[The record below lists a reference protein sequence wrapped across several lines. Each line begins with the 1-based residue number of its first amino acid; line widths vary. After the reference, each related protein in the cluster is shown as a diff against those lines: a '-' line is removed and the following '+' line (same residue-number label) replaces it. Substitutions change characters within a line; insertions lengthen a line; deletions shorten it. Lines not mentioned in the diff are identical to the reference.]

1 MGVEDELKKIIIDR
15 YGSVNK
21 FATICN
27 VPYSTIATIFVR
39 GINKANISTVIAICK
54 ELKISADELAN
65 GKITPYQYVKPNMEY
80 IQKYILGNK
89 KNPKSLILSGFNIE
103 MVTGSS
109 LVAYSP
115 PVD

>member
-1 MGVEDELKKIIIDR
+1 MGVEEDLKKIIIDR

-21 FATICN
+21 FATVCD

-65 GKITPYQYVKPNMEY
+65 GKITPYQYIEPNMEY
-80 IQKYILGNK
+80 INLDDLNEENQKRLKDYYELLKRSQNG
-89 KNPKSLILSGFNIE
+89 
-103 MVTGSS
+103 
-109 LVAYSP
+109 
-115 PVD
+115 

>member
-1 MGVEDELKKIIIDR
+1 MGVEEDLKKIIIDR

-21 FATICN
+21 FATVCD

-65 GKITPYQYVKPNMEY
+65 GKITR
-80 IQKYILGNK
+80 
-89 KNPKSLILSGFNIE
+89 SL
-103 MVTGSS
+103 
-109 LVAYSP
+109 
-115 PVD
+115 

>member
-21 FATICN
+21 FATVCN

-65 GKITPYQYVKPNMEY
+65 GKITPYQYVRPNMEY
-80 IQKYILGNK
+80 IDLDDLNEENQKRLKDYYELLKRSQNG
-89 KNPKSLILSGFNIE
+89 
-103 MVTGSS
+103 
-109 LVAYSP
+109 
-115 PVD
+115 

>member
-1 MGVEDELKKIIIDR
+1 MGVEDDLKKIIIDR

-21 FATICN
+21 FATVCD

-65 GKITPYQYVKPNMEY
+65 GKITPYQYVEPNMEY
-80 IQKYILGNK
+80 LKLDDLNEENQKRLKDYYELLKRSQNG
-89 KNPKSLILSGFNIE
+89 
-103 MVTGSS
+103 
-109 LVAYSP
+109 
-115 PVD
+115 

>member
-21 FATICN
+21 FATVCD

-39 GINKANISTVIAICK
+39 GINKANISTVISICK

-80 IQKYILGNK
+80 IDLADLNEENQKRLKDYYELLKRSQNG
-89 KNPKSLILSGFNIE
+89 
-103 MVTGSS
+103 
-109 LVAYSP
+109 
-115 PVD
+115 

>member
-21 FATICN
+21 FATVCD

-65 GKITPYQYVKPNMEY
+65 GKITPYQYVRPNMEY
-80 IQKYILGNK
+80 IDLDDLNEENQKRLKDYYELLKRSQNG
-89 KNPKSLILSGFNIE
+89 
-103 MVTGSS
+103 
-109 LVAYSP
+109 
-115 PVD
+115 

>member
-1 MGVEDELKKIIIDR
+1 MGVEEELKKIIIDR

-21 FATICN
+21 FATVCN

-65 GKITPYQYVKPNMEY
+65 GKITPYQYIEANMEY
-80 IQKYILGNK
+80 INLDDLNEENQKRLKDYYELLKRSQNG
-89 KNPKSLILSGFNIE
+89 
-103 MVTGSS
+103 
-109 LVAYSP
+109 
-115 PVD
+115 

>member
-21 FATICN
+21 FATVCD

-65 GKITPYQYVKPNMEY
+65 GKITPYQCVRPNMEY
-80 IQKYILGNK
+80 IDLDDLNEENQKRLKDDFELLKRSQNG
-89 KNPKSLILSGFNIE
+89 
-103 MVTGSS
+103 
-109 LVAYSP
+109 
-115 PVD
+115 

>member
-21 FATICN
+21 FATICD

-65 GKITPYQYVKPNMEY
+65 GKITPYQYVEPNMEY
-80 IQKYILGNK
+80 IKLDDLTEENQKRLKDYYELLKRSQNG
-89 KNPKSLILSGFNIE
+89 
-103 MVTGSS
+103 
-109 LVAYSP
+109 
-115 PVD
+115 

>member
-21 FATICN
+21 FATICD

-65 GKITPYQYVKPNMEY
+65 GKITPYQYIESNMEY
-80 IQKYILGNK
+80 INLDDLNEENQKRLKDYYELLKRSQNG
-89 KNPKSLILSGFNIE
+89 
-103 MVTGSS
+103 
-109 LVAYSP
+109 
-115 PVD
+115 

>member
-21 FATICN
+21 FATVCD

-65 GKITPYQYVKPNMEY
+65 GKITPYQYVKSNMEY
-80 IQKYILGNK
+80 INLDDLNEENQKRLKDYFELLKRSQNG
-89 KNPKSLILSGFNIE
+89 
-103 MVTGSS
+103 
-109 LVAYSP
+109 
-115 PVD
+115 

>member
-1 MGVEDELKKIIIDR
+1 MGVEDELKKIIIER

-21 FATICN
+21 FATVCD

-65 GKITPYQYVKPNMEY
+65 GKITPYQYVEPNMEY
-80 IQKYILGNK
+80 IKLDDLNEENQKRLKDYYELLKRSQNG
-89 KNPKSLILSGFNIE
+89 
-103 MVTGSS
+103 
-109 LVAYSP
+109 
-115 PVD
+115 

>member
-21 FATICN
+21 FATVCN

-65 GKITPYQYVKPNMEY
+65 GKITPYQYVEPNMEY
-80 IQKYILGNK
+80 INLGDLNEENQKRLKDYYELLKRSQNG
-89 KNPKSLILSGFNIE
+89 
-103 MVTGSS
+103 
-109 LVAYSP
+109 
-115 PVD
+115 

>member
-21 FATICN
+21 FATVCD

-65 GKITPYQYVKPNMEY
+65 GKITPYQYIEPNMEY
-80 IQKYILGNK
+80 INLDDLTEENQKRLKDYYELLKRSQNG
-89 KNPKSLILSGFNIE
+89 
-103 MVTGSS
+103 
-109 LVAYSP
+109 
-115 PVD
+115 

>member
-1 MGVEDELKKIIIDR
+1 MGVEEDLKKIIIDR

-21 FATICN
+21 FATVCD

-65 GKITPYQYVKPNMEY
+65 GKITPYQYIEPNMEY
-80 IQKYILGNK
+80 IKLDDLNEENQKRLKDYYELLKRSQNG
-89 KNPKSLILSGFNIE
+89 
-103 MVTGSS
+103 
-109 LVAYSP
+109 
-115 PVD
+115 

>member
-1 MGVEDELKKIIIDR
+1 MGVEEELKKIIIDR

-21 FATICN
+21 FATVCD

-65 GKITPYQYVKPNMEY
+65 GKITPYQHIEPNMEY
-80 IQKYILGNK
+80 INLDDLTEENQKRLKDYYELLKRSQNG
-89 KNPKSLILSGFNIE
+89 
-103 MVTGSS
+103 
-109 LVAYSP
+109 
-115 PVD
+115 

>member
-1 MGVEDELKKIIIDR
+1 MGVEEDLKKIIIDR

-21 FATICN
+21 FAIICD

-65 GKITPYQYVKPNMEY
+65 GKITPYQYVEPNMEY
-80 IQKYILGNK
+80 IKLNDLNEENQKRLKDYYELLKRSQNG
-89 KNPKSLILSGFNIE
+89 
-103 MVTGSS
+103 
-109 LVAYSP
+109 
-115 PVD
+115 

>member
-21 FATICN
+21 FATVCD

-65 GKITPYQYVKPNMEY
+65 GKITPYQYVEPNMEY
-80 IQKYILGNK
+80 INLDDLNEENQKRLKDYYELLKRSQNG
-89 KNPKSLILSGFNIE
+89 
-103 MVTGSS
+103 
-109 LVAYSP
+109 
-115 PVD
+115 

>member
-21 FATICN
+21 FATVCD

-65 GKITPYQYVKPNMEY
+65 GKITPYQYVESNMEY
-80 IQKYILGNK
+80 IDLNDLNEENQKRLKDYYELLKRSQNG
-89 KNPKSLILSGFNIE
+89 
-103 MVTGSS
+103 
-109 LVAYSP
+109 
-115 PVD
+115 

>member
-1 MGVEDELKKIIIDR
+1 MGVEDDLKKIIIDR

-21 FATICN
+21 FATVCD

-65 GKITPYQYVKPNMEY
+65 GKITPYQYVEPNMEY
-80 IQKYILGNK
+80 INLDDLNEENQKRLKDYYELLKRSQNG
-89 KNPKSLILSGFNIE
+89 
-103 MVTGSS
+103 
-109 LVAYSP
+109 
-115 PVD
+115 

>member
-21 FATICN
+21 FATVCN

-65 GKITPYQYVKPNMEY
+65 GKITPYQYVEPHMEY
-80 IQKYILGNK
+80 IKLADLNEENQKRLKDYYELLKRSQNG
-89 KNPKSLILSGFNIE
+89 
-103 MVTGSS
+103 
-109 LVAYSP
+109 
-115 PVD
+115 

>member
-1 MGVEDELKKIIIDR
+1 MGVEEDLKKIIIDR

-21 FATICN
+21 FATVCD

-65 GKITPYQYVKPNMEY
+65 GKITPYQYVEPNMEY
-80 IQKYILGNK
+80 INLDDLNEENQKRLKDYYELLKRSQNG
-89 KNPKSLILSGFNIE
+89 
-103 MVTGSS
+103 
-109 LVAYSP
+109 
-115 PVD
+115 

>member
-1 MGVEDELKKIIIDR
+1 MGVEEDVKKIIIDR

-21 FATICN
+21 FATVCD

-65 GKITPYQYVKPNMEY
+65 GKITPYQYIEPNMEY
-80 IQKYILGNK
+80 INLDDLNEENQKRLKDYYELLKRSQNG
-89 KNPKSLILSGFNIE
+89 
-103 MVTGSS
+103 
-109 LVAYSP
+109 
-115 PVD
+115 

>member
-1 MGVEDELKKIIIDR
+1 MGVEEELKKIIIDR

-21 FATICN
+21 FATVCD

-65 GKITPYQYVKPNMEY
+65 GKITPYQYIEPNMEY
-80 IQKYILGNK
+80 INLDDLNEENQKRLKDYYELLKRSQNG
-89 KNPKSLILSGFNIE
+89 
-103 MVTGSS
+103 
-109 LVAYSP
+109 
-115 PVD
+115 

>member
-1 MGVEDELKKIIIDR
+1 MGVEDELKKIIIDH

-21 FATICN
+21 FAAICD

-65 GKITPYQYVKPNMEY
+65 GKITPYQYIEPNMEY
-80 IQKYILGNK
+80 INLDDLNEENQKRLKDYYELLKRSQNG
-89 KNPKSLILSGFNIE
+89 
-103 MVTGSS
+103 
-109 LVAYSP
+109 
-115 PVD
+115 

>member
-21 FATICN
+21 FATVCD

-65 GKITPYQYVKPNMEY
+65 GKITPYQYVKSNMEY
-80 IQKYILGNK
+80 INLDDLNEENQKRLKDYYELLKRSQNG
-89 KNPKSLILSGFNIE
+89 
-103 MVTGSS
+103 
-109 LVAYSP
+109 
-115 PVD
+115 

>member
-21 FATICN
+21 FATVCD

-80 IQKYILGNK
+80 INLDDLNEENQKRLKDYYELLKRSQNG
-89 KNPKSLILSGFNIE
+89 
-103 MVTGSS
+103 
-109 LVAYSP
+109 
-115 PVD
+115 

>member
-21 FATICN
+21 FATVCD

-65 GKITPYQYVKPNMEY
+65 GKITPYQYVKSNMEY
-80 IQKYILGNK
+80 IDLDVLNEENQKRLKDYYELLKRSQNG
-89 KNPKSLILSGFNIE
+89 
-103 MVTGSS
+103 
-109 LVAYSP
+109 
-115 PVD
+115 

>member
-21 FATICN
+21 FATVCD

-65 GKITPYQYVKPNMEY
+65 GKITPYQYIEPNMEY
-80 IQKYILGNK
+80 INLDDLNEENQKRLKDYYELLKRSQNG
-89 KNPKSLILSGFNIE
+89 
-103 MVTGSS
+103 
-109 LVAYSP
+109 
-115 PVD
+115 

>member
-1 MGVEDELKKIIIDR
+1 MGVENELKEIIIDR

-21 FATICN
+21 FATVCD

-65 GKITPYQYVKPNMEY
+65 GKITPYQYVEPNMEY
-80 IQKYILGNK
+80 IKLNDLNEENQKRLKDYYELLKRSQNG
-89 KNPKSLILSGFNIE
+89 
-103 MVTGSS
+103 
-109 LVAYSP
+109 
-115 PVD
+115 